1 MQSLVVTGKHNI
13 FDVEFPHLKVK
24 GVKNPLIMNSS
35 EDRTQCMQD
44 TTSEN
49 GREVGIPEAQTMRE
63 TQHTENL
70 WVNYTRAKMMV
81 EIYLPGEKA
90 VYILFRDKAASHLSE
105 LTADSVHAVS
115 MLHWKVNIDNVSKYL
130 L

>member
-1 MQSLVVTGKHNI
+1 M
-13 FDVEFPHLKVK
+13 LKVK
-24 GVKNPLIMNSS
+24 CVKNPLIMNST

-44 TTSEN
+44 TTSKS
-49 GREVGIPEAQTMRE
+49 GREVGIPEAQIMWE

-70 WVNYTRAKMMV
+70 WVNSTRAKMMV
-81 EIYLPGEKA
+81 EIYLPGRKA

>member
-1 MQSLVVTGKHNI
+1 M
-13 FDVEFPHLKVK
+13 LKVK

-63 TQHTENL
+63 T
-70 WVNYTRAKMMV
+70 
-81 EIYLPGEKA
+81 
-90 VYILFRDKAASHLSE
+90 
-105 LTADSVHAVS
+105 
-115 MLHWKVNIDNVSKYL
+115 
-130 L
+130 

>member
-1 MQSLVVTGKHNI
+1 M
-13 FDVEFPHLKVK
+13 LKVK
-24 GVKNPLIMNSS
+24 GVKNPLIMNST
-35 EDRTQCMQD
+35 EDRTQCMQ
-44 TTSEN
+44 EN

-105 LTADSVHAVS
+105 LIQCMQSLCS
-115 MLHWKVNIDNVSKYL
+115 IERSI
-130 L
+130 

>member
-1 MQSLVVTGKHNI
+1 M
-13 FDVEFPHLKVK
+13 LKVK
-24 GVKNPLIMNSS
+24 GVKNPLIMNST

-70 WVNYTRAKMMV
+70 WVNSTRAKMMV
-81 EIYLPGEKA
+81 EIYLPGEKQFA
-90 VYILFRDKAASHLSE
+90 F
-105 LTADSVHAVS
+105 
-115 MLHWKVNIDNVSKYL
+115 YL
-130 L
+130 GTKLQAIYQNWFSACSLYAPLKGQYR